1 MREGIMRYVLCAG
14 LVAALVTGCQGPGY
28 GVKDGGKD
36 AGQKPDAAP
45 AATSAEAPSAVPDR
59 TPGFSIW
66 SIFGGNKDFVRK
78 RLDPGV
84 GKSKT
89 EQIAKFGQP
98 VKCTPDPKGGEVC
111 LWHDQGMA
119 EGGTADPSMH
129 QVYYSFDKG
138 GVAQRWDYRGV
149 YGKLSSRDA
158 APEADRKSTRLN
170 SSHQL
175 ISY

>member
-1 MREGIMRYVLCAG
+1 MMRNMLWAGTVVL
-14 LVAALVTGCQGPGY
+14 LLAACQGPGY
-28 GVKDGGKD
+28 GVKEGPRDGGKEG
-36 AGQKPDAAP
+36 GQQAAAAP
-45 AATSAEAPSAVPDR
+45 ATASAEAPPAGVPDR

-84 GKSKT
+84 GKSKAD
-89 EQIAKFGQP
+89 QVARLGQP
-98 VKCTPDPKGGEVC
+98 VQCTPDPKGGELC

-138 GVAQRWDYRGV
+138 GVARRWDYRGV
-149 YGKLSSRDA
+149 YGKLSSADA
-158 APEADRKSTRLN
+158 VPEAQAPAK
-170 SSHQL
+170 QP
-175 ISY
+175 